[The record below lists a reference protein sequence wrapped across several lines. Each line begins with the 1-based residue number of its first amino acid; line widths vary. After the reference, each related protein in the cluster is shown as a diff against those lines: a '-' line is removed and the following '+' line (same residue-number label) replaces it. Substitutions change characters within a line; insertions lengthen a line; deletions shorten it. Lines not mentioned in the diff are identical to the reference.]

1 MSVLTDQRGPLNLIC
16 PFEPFPPLY
25 QLLLVAS
32 DVESIK
38 ATGGLDDVM
47 DQILQEAKC
56 LNVFTVFTM
65 SRFAFGKLMK
75 KPVPVSCVGVRDY
88 GGCEAIVKQLK
99 AKVEVKTQEYDD
111 KVAALN
117 NSIDM
122 ETAPSDDKS

>member
-1 MSVLTDQRGPLNLIC
+1 M
-16 PFEPFPPLY
+16 
-25 QLLLVAS
+25 VAS

-99 AKVEVKTQEYDD
+99 AKVEVKTQEYDE